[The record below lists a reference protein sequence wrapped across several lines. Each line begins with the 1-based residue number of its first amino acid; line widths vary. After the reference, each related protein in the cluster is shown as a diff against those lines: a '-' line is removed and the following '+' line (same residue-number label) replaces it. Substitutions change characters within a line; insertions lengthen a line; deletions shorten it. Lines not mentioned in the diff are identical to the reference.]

1 MIFLISQKKL
11 LILISFFATLYI
23 LYQAIFVIPDIL
35 DAWELAQRYARNS
48 EVMPVFFK
56 TFGGMFIQLF
66 FFGSV
71 ALWSFNEAFEKDF
84 STKPKTTHQVIEQH
98 NIPEPKREN
107 IKVPVMPIN
116 YGKIM
121 KIVGITC
128 LVSSMIVLGLL
139 LFFMFYLMGEP
150 DPMSLYMR
158 LFLFAVLALVGVAL
172 WSKGKDATKDKMKPT
187 KNFNREYEEQKKRE
201 MEDRT

>member
-11 LILISFFATLYI
+11 LLLISFFATLYI
-23 LYQAIFVIPDIL
+23 LHQAIFVIPDIR

-48 EVMPVFFK
+48 EVMQVFFK

-116 YGKIM
+116 YGTIM

-128 LVSSMIVLGLL
+128 LVSSMLILGLSI
-139 LFFMFYLMGEP
+139 FFMFYLMGEP
-150 DPMSLYMR
+150 DPMSLYIR
-158 LFLFAVLALVGVAL
+158 LGLFAVLAFVGVLL
-172 WSKGKDATKDKMKPT
+172 WSKGKETTKKSANSKPT
-187 KNFNREYEEQKKRE
+187 QNFRQEYEEKPK
-201 MEDRT
+201 